1 MLQLGLTCYNYKS
14 IDSLSLAVSGSASV
28 WQCQQAAR
36 CARNCL
42 LLLLL
47 LPLLQV
53 VLDAAS
59 VRCGVVLL
67 EPKSLRLIGGRVDA
81 LAEAWET
88 QKK

>member
-1 MLQLGLTCYNYKS
+1 MCH
-14 IDSLSLAVSGSASV
+14 
-28 WQCQQAAR
+28 
-36 CARNCL
+36 L

-47 LPLLQV
+47 LLQV
-53 VLDAAS
+53 VLDAAA

-67 EPKSLRLIGGRVDA
+67 EPKAIRVLGGRVDA